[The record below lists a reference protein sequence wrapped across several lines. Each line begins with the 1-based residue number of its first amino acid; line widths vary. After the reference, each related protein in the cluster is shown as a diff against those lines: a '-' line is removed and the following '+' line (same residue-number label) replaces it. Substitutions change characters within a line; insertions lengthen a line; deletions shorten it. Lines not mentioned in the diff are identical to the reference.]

1 MDLKILRKRDKKLA
15 RETWVKE
22 RENIVR
28 NMQAKDHEGGE
39 AVTEEVW
46 KGSLGSATSLGLLGG
61 PEDFFFCYSTSKV
74 GRKYGQNQP
83 DGKVQGWHREGKDKI
98 KQEGKKL

>member
-1 MDLKILRKRDKKLA
+1 MDLKNLRKRDKELA

-28 NMQAKDHEGGE
+28 RNMQAKDEGGE

-46 KGSLGSATSLGLLGG
+46 KGSLGSATSLGFLGG

-74 GRKYGQNQP
+74 GRKLWP
-83 DGKVQGWHREGKDKI
+83 EPARW
-98 KQEGKKL
+98 

>member
-28 NMQAKDHEGGE
+28 NM
-39 AVTEEVW
+39 
-46 KGSLGSATSLGLLGG
+46 
-61 PEDFFFCYSTSKV
+61 
-74 GRKYGQNQP
+74 
-83 DGKVQGWHREGKDKI
+83 
-98 KQEGKKL
+98 